1 MSTDDV
7 LLGLGL
13 VIVLA
18 VGSQLVAGRLRL
30 PAIVVLLPVGFLAG
44 IATDDVHPDA
54 LLGGLYQPFVSLAVG
69 LILFEAGLRLSVRE
83 IGRDVRSTVGLLVSV
98 GVLVTWAGIWGAAA
112 MLFDDLGDL
121 VPLLIGAVLVVSGPT
136 VVLPLLSF
144 VRPAPR
150 VRSVLMWE
158 GVLVDPV
165 GALLGVL
172 VFHAVRSGGSGGQL
186 WHPGEMLLSVLVG
199 ALVGAVAAA
208 ILWLLLQE
216 TQRTVPRQ
224 AVPAVLMMVAAA
236 LVGADLIRED
246 AGFVATT
253 LMGAALAN
261 QRRIDVSLMLEFHG
275 TLVQMLIGALF
286 VLISAS
292 VSPSDVNA
300 VLPGAL
306 LLVGAMVLVIRPL
319 AVALATWRSGLNL
332 RERAF
337 VAAIAPRGIVAGA
350 TASAFGLEL
359 EQAKV
364 PGAEHILPIVFVAIF
379 ATVVL
384 YGLAAAPIARLLGV
398 AEATGRV
405 VLVVGGT
412 PWARAIAAALKS
424 AGIGVRLWSG
434 RADDQAAARAVGLDA
449 ERGRMMLDA
458 MSREAE
464 LEDVTDALLLTG
476 NDDFNALAAVAL
488 RTELGHGRVYR
499 AAPDRDETDL
509 LAPAGEQGIL
519 GTDEL
524 TSAELGRRFATGA
537 RLVEQ
542 PVNGRPQ
549 RAAAPAGEV
558 ALFAVTAAG
567 DLRVASAGRAPA
579 VKAGDRIIALVGA
592 G

>member
-18 VGSQLVAGRLRL
+18 VGSQLLAGRLRL

-44 IATDDVHPDA
+44 IATDDVHPA
-54 LLGGLYQPFVSLAVG
+54 TLLGALYQPFVSLAVG

-83 IGRDVRSTVGLLVSV
+83 VGRDIRRTVGLLVSV
-98 GVLVTWAGIWGAAA
+98 GVLVTWAGVWAATA
-112 MLFDDLGDL
+112 LLFDDLGDL

-144 VRPAPR
+144 VRPARR
-150 VRSVLMWE
+150 VRSLLMWE
-158 GVLVDPV
+158 GVLVDPL

-172 VFHAVRSGGSGGQL
+172 VFHAVVSAGSSGRL
-186 WHPGEMLLSVLVG
+186 WRPGEMLLSVVVG
-199 ALVGAVAAA
+199 AAVGVVAAA
-208 ILWLLLQE
+208 ILWWLLQQ

-292 VSPSDVNA
+292 VSPSDVEA

-306 LLVGAMVLVIRPL
+306 VLVAAMVLVIRPL
-319 AVALATWRSGLNL
+319 AVALATWRSGMSL

-337 VAAIAPRGIVAGA
+337 VASVAPRGIVAGA

-398 AEATGRV
+398 AEAAGRV

-412 PWARAIAAALKS
+412 PWARAIAQALKA
-424 AGIGVRLWSG
+424 AGLGVRLWSG
-434 RADDQAAARAVGLDA
+434 RADDQAAARAAGLDA

-464 LEDVTDALLLTG
+464 LEDVTDALVLTG

-499 AAPDRDETDL
+499 AAPDLDETDL

-524 TSAELGRRFATGA
+524 TSAELRRRFATGA
-537 RLVEQ
+537 RLVEEA
-542 PVNGRPQ
+542 VDGRP
-549 RAAAPAGEV
+549 RHAAANGEL
-558 ALFAVTAAG
+558 ALFVVTAG
-567 DLRVASAGRAPA
+567 GGLRVASAGHPA
-579 VKAGDRIIALVGA
+579 EAKAGDRIIALVGS

>member
-44 IATDDVHPDA
+44 SATDDVHPDA
-54 LLGGLYQPFVSLAVG
+54 LLGALYQPFVSLAVG

-83 IGRDVRSTVGLLVSV
+83 IGNDVRRTVGLLVTV
-98 GVLVTWAGIWGAAA
+98 GVLVTWAGIWAATA
-112 MLFDDLGDL
+112 LLFDDLGDL

-150 VRSVLMWE
+150 VRSLLMWE
-158 GVLVDPV
+158 GVLVDPI
-165 GALLGVL
+165 GALLGVI
-172 VFHAVRSGGSGGQL
+172 VFHAVLSAGSHGQL
-186 WHPGEMLLSVLVG
+186 WRPGEMLVSILVG
-199 ALVGAVAAA
+199 AAVGIVAAA
-208 ILWLLLQE
+208 VLWFLLQE

-224 AVPAVLMMVAAA
+224 AVPAVLMMVTAA

-306 LLVGAMVLVIRPL
+306 ALVAIMVLVIRPL
-319 AVALATWRSGLNL
+319 AVALATWRSGLSLN
-332 RERAF
+332 ERAF
-337 VAAIAPRGIVAGA
+337 IGWMAPRGIVAGA

-359 EQAKV
+359 EQAHV
-364 PGAEHILPIVFVAIF
+364 PGAQHILPIVFVAIF
-379 ATVVL
+379 APVVI
-384 YGLAAAPIARLLGV
+384 YGLTAAPGAGVLGGGQ
-398 AEATGRV
+398 ATGRGG
-405 VLVVGGT
+405 LVVGG
-412 PWARAIAAALKS
+412 PP
-424 AGIGVRLWSG
+424 VG
-434 RADDQAAARAVGLDA
+434 RPGAAAR
-449 ERGRMMLDA
+449 RGRA
-458 MSREAE
+458 RSRH
-464 LEDVTDALLLTG
+464 
-476 NDDFNALAAVAL
+476 
-488 RTELGHGRVYR
+488 RSR
-499 AAPDRDETDL
+499 APGWGCGCGA
-509 LAPAGEQGIL
+509 
-519 GTDEL
+519 
-524 TSAELGRRFATGA
+524 GA
-537 RLVEQ
+537 RSTRK
-542 PVNGRPQ
+542 P
-549 RAAAPAGEV
+549 
-558 ALFAVTAAG
+558 
-567 DLRVASAGRAPA
+567 RAPW
-579 VKAGDRIIALVGA
+579 G
-592 G
+592 

>member
-13 VIVLA
+13 VIVLG
-18 VGSQLVAGRLRL
+18 VGSQLLAGRLRL

-44 IATDDVHPDA
+44 IATDDVHPDV
-54 LLGGLYQPFVSLAVG
+54 LLGALYQPFVSLAVG
-69 LILFEAGLRLSVRE
+69 LILFEAGLRLSLRE
-83 IGRDVRSTVGLLVSV
+83 VERDVRRTVALLVSV
-98 GVLVTWAGIWGAAA
+98 AVLVTWAGIWGATTL
-112 MLFDDLGDL
+112 LFDDLGNR

-136 VVLPLLSF
+136 VVLPLLGF
-144 VRPAPR
+144 VRPAR
-150 VRSVLMWE
+150 KVRSLLMWE

-172 VFHAVRSGGSGGQL
+172 VFHAALSAGSSGQL
-186 WHPGEMLLSVLVG
+186 WRPGEMLLSVAVG
-199 ALVGAVAAA
+199 AAVGLVAAA
-208 ILWLLLQE
+208 ILWFLLQE

-236 LVGADLIRED
+236 LVGADLIRDD

-275 TLVQMLIGALF
+275 TLVQLLIGALF

-306 LLVGAMVLVIRPL
+306 LLVAAMVFVIRPL
-319 AVALATWRSGLNL
+319 AVALATWRSGLSL

-337 VAAIAPRGIVAGA
+337 VAWMAPRGIVAGA
-350 TASAFGLEL
+350 TASAFGLAL
-359 EQAKV
+359 QQAHV

-384 YGLAAAPIARLLGV
+384 YGLTAAPVARLLGV

-412 PWARAIAAALKS
+412 PWARAVAASLQA
-424 AGIGVRLWSG
+424 AGLSVRLWSG
-434 RADDQAAARAVGLDA
+434 RPVDQAAARAAGLQA
-449 ERGRMMLDA
+449 EPGRMMLDA
-458 MSREAE
+458 MSRETE
-464 LEDVTDALLLTG
+464 LEDITDALLLTG

-499 AAPDRDETDL
+499 AAPDADETDL

-519 GTDEL
+519 GTDPL
-524 TSAELGRRFATGA
+524 TSAELGRRFEAGA
-537 RLVEQ
+537 RLVEG
-542 PVNGRPQ
+542 PLNGR
-549 RAAAPAGEV
+549 ASDGGV
-558 ALFAVTAAG
+558 ALFVVTADG
-567 DLRVASAGRAPA
+567 DLRVASSGRPPP
-579 VKAGDRIIALVGA
+579 VKAGDRVIALVEA

>member
-18 VGSQLVAGRLRL
+18 VGSQLLAERLRL

-54 LLGGLYQPFVSLAVG
+54 LLGALYQPFVSLAVG
-69 LILFEAGLRLSVRE
+69 LILFEAGLRLSVRD
-83 IGRDVRSTVGLLVSV
+83 IGRDVRRTVGRLVTV
-98 GVLVTWAGIWGAAA
+98 GVLVTWGGIWGATAL
-112 MLFDDLGDL
+112 LFHDLGDL

-150 VRSVLMWE
+150 VRSLLMWE
-158 GVLVDPV
+158 GVLVDPI

-172 VFHAVRSGGSGGQL
+172 VFHAVLSAGSSGQL
-186 WHPGEMLLSVLVG
+186 WRPGEMLVSIMVG
-199 ALVGAVAAA
+199 AIAAA
-208 ILWLLLQE
+208 ALWFLLQE

-224 AVPAVLMMVAAA
+224 VVPAVLMMVAAA
-236 LVGADLIRED
+236 LVGADLLRED

-275 TLVQMLIGALF
+275 TLVQLLIGALF

-292 VSPSDVNA
+292 VSPSDVSA

-306 LLVGAMVLVIRPL
+306 ALVAIMVLVIRPL
-319 AVALATWRSGLNL
+319 AVALSTWRSELSL

-337 VAAIAPRGIVAGA
+337 VAWMAPRGIVAGA

-359 EQAKV
+359 QQAHV
-364 PGAEHILPIVFVAIF
+364 PGAQHVLPIVFVAIF
-379 ATVVL
+379 ATVVI
-384 YGLAAAPIARLLGV
+384 YGLTAARVARLLGV
-398 AEATGRV
+398 AEPKGRV

-412 PWARAIAAALKS
+412 PWARAIAAALKG
-424 AGIGVRLWSG
+424 AGFGVRLWSG
-434 RADDQAAARAVGLDA
+434 RAVDQEAARAVGLTA
-449 ERGRMMLDA
+449 ERGKIMLDA
-458 MSREAE
+458 ISRETE

-476 NDDFNALAAVAL
+476 NDDFNALAALAL
-488 RTELGHGRVYR
+488 RTELGHGRVHR
-499 AAPDRDETDL
+499 SAPDLEETDL

-519 GTDEL
+519 GADML
-524 TSAELGRRFATGA
+524 TSAELERRFAAGA
-537 RLVEQ
+537 RLVEES
-542 PVNGRPQ
+542 PNGGP
-549 RAAAPAGEV
+549 PDGGV
-558 ALFAVTAAG
+558 ALFVVTADG
-567 DLRVASAGRAPA
+567 DLRVASAGKPPPR
-579 VKAGDRIIALVGA
+579 KAGDRVIALVGA